1 MVGRGFTRQEW
12 VSTGALRS
20 AHSYRSSPEAFRPWG
35 NTLQTPRAGPSRS
48 CPALCVCP
56 CPLHLAG
63 LGSPPLLL
71 LRLLQACPGAAT
83 LCLVLLSFCAEFPL
97 ALGLQRRPECC
108 PPWVPAGPVGPLLS
122 VSLEPAGVAAVA
134 FALRVG
140 QFLPQLPPRDPRRPS
155 ELATRGWCAAP
166 AGSRGFLPLPG
177 DLRLWGEKWGA
188 GAGRAAASSCGRGG
202 RSSRSWPAERGGPRA
217 PAGKGGAPGGAVPG
231 PLPSSGA
238 RGPNACRQPNRRP
251 GAFIGV
257 TTGAPVGHPPGMAE
271 ARGQAL
277 GFPVMEVNCVC
288 CLQQAPCHTPP
299 ERPPPA
305 LRTLD

>member
-1 MVGRGFTRQEW
+1 MVGRGVTRQEW
-12 VSTGALRS
+12 VLTGALRS

-140 QFLPQLPPRDPRRPS
+140 QFLPHCYLPATPDALRSWPREGGVPPLLAAGVSSRSPGTCVCGERSGEQGQAEQLPPP
-155 ELATRGWCAAP
+155 
-166 AGSRGFLPLPG
+166 
-177 DLRLWGEKWGA
+177 
-188 GAGRAAASSCGRGG
+188 AAAVD
-202 RSSRSWPAERGGPRA
+202 GPRA
-217 PAGKGGAPGGAVPG
+217 PGQQNEVALGRLRAKGVLLEEQCLGHSRAPGRGG
-231 PLPSSGA
+231 PMPAGSPTGGLGPSL
-238 RGPNACRQPNRRP
+238 
-251 GAFIGV
+251 
-257 TTGAPVGHPPGMAE
+257 E
-271 ARGQAL
+271 
-277 GFPVMEVNCVC
+277 
-288 CLQQAPCHTPP
+288 
-299 ERPPPA
+299 
-305 LRTLD
+305 